1 MQKSQNTSIVYQVAI
16 LMDNDTQRILFD
28 VQRDDFEFP
37 FDTKIF
43 LSTFIVVILVSQYVF
58 QRRLFMFLRRPKR
71 RFIDRIVDFQ
81 LSGGFE
87 LEFVSINQVLNHTTC
102 YKFKC
107 THWLKLQHSEW
118 RANIVKYF
126 FIK

>member
-1 MQKSQNTSIVYQVAI
+1 MEQSQRTSIVYQVAI
-16 LMDNDTQRILFD
+16 LMDNNTQGIQFN

-71 RFIDRIVDFQ
+71 RFI
-81 LSGGFE
+81 GGFQ
-87 LEFVSINQVLNHTTC
+87 LEFVSRSQVVNHTTC
-102 YKFKC
+102 YNSSTLIGKKSIQKIF
-107 THWLKLQHSEW
+107 S
-118 RANIVKYF
+118 RFAI
-126 FIK
+126 